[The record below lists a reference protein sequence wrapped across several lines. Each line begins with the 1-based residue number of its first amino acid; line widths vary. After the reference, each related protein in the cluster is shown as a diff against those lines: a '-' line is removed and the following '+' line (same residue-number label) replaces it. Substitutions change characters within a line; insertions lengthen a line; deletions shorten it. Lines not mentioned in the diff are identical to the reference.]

1 MQFAIPCLPKSPNP
15 DNTQRHH
22 GLDALRGIAAILVVL
37 LHAGIPYMTNPLAYL
52 VWPARDA
59 HPSPFVDALTWCT
72 ECFLMPLFFLL
83 AGFFSI
89 GMLVSRG
96 EKKFIEGRTRR
107 LMVTQV
113 AAGSVILPACL
124 IIWSLG
130 WVADG
135 LYVPRDIWNTGIPAE
150 LESELYGFG
159 HFWFLHYLYIYCLV
173 LCGVSWL
180 IKQWVQNRP
189 AVQKNASSLL
199 EGVDVVLVSVW
210 KPMIPAIPCALILFL
225 DARIVLGFYQTF
237 IPVGSKLAYYAIYFL
252 VGTSLWRHRDS
263 LHVHARHGKTYLFLA
278 TMTFLAVLPQ
288 IHQHL
293 REPLVGARLALLAG
307 LLALFASLTS
317 YGLFAVSL
325 NTRCGDNA
333 TMKFLAEASF
343 WVYII
348 HLPFVGL
355 AQVAVAQ
362 TALPAL
368 AKFLLV
374 GSIGVFL
381 SLTTYH
387 AFVRKRWLGAFLE
400 GQWRPR
406 PANSAVARENQVP
419 QAALESTAAD
429 WNSRRPS
436 THFLKSRPR
445 PSDASLYQLS
455 PISRSGD

>member
-1 MQFAIPCLPKSPNP
+1 MQFAFPCLPQSPKTP
-15 DNTQRHH
+15 NTKRHH

-37 LHAGIPYMTNPLAYL
+37 LHSGIPYMTNPLAHL

-59 HPSPFVDALTWCT
+59 DPSPFVDALTWCT

-83 AGFFSI
+83 AGFLSI
-89 GMLVSRG
+89 GLLISRG

-107 LMVTQV
+107 LFITQL
-113 AAGSVILPACL
+113 AAGPLILPTCL

-135 LYVPRDIWNTGIPAE
+135 LYVPRDIWNNGIPAE

-159 HFWFLHYLYIYCLV
+159 HFWFLHYLYIYCLL

-180 IKQWVQNRP
+180 IKRWSKDKP
-189 AVQKNASSLL
+189 AIREASSRVL
-199 EGVDVVLVSVW
+199 EGVDVVLVSAW

-225 DARIVLGFYQTF
+225 DPRIVLGFYQTF
-237 IPVGSKLAYYAIYFL
+237 VPVGSKLAYYAIYFL
-252 VGTSLWRHRDS
+252 VGTSLWRHNDS
-263 LHVHARHGKTYLFLA
+263 LQVHARYGKRYLF
-278 TMTFLAVLPQ
+278 FAVLAFLTVLPM

-293 REPLVGARLALLAG
+293 REPLAGARLALLAG

-317 YGLFAVSL
+317 YGLFALFL
-325 NTRCGDNA
+325 NTRYGDNSA
-333 TMKFLAEASF
+333 IKFLAEASF

-362 TALPAL
+362 TGLPAL
-368 AKFLLV
+368 GKFLLV

-381 SLTTYH
+381 SLMTYH
-387 AFVRKRWLGAFLE
+387 AFVRKQWLGAFLE
-400 GQWRPR
+400 GQWKPR
-406 PANSAVARENQVP
+406 PAKTADSRDFLAPNM
-419 QAALESTAAD
+419 ALESSGPD
-429 WNSRRPS
+429 RNSLRPNVS
-436 THFLKSRPR
+436 FVKSRPR
-445 PSDASLYQLS
+445 SSDASIYQLS